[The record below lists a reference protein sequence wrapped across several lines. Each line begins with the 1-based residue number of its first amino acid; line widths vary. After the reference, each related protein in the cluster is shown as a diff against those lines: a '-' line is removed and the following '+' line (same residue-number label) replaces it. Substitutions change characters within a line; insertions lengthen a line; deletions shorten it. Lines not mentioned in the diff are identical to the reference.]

1 MSKEKLLEKL
11 KIYEEAE
18 TIMVFAS
25 EEEARE
31 YYNTYDYQ
39 HFSSIEE
46 MKAYIDDYGFAFDGK
61 LYHINYE
68 FALKEI
74 HELLKA
80 YEEYITSYT
89 YFVEH
94 LEEFVGKKVEFTT
107 RFKADGKE
115 YKSERIVWDKAE
127 FGLLKEDSLIEI
139 LNVRILH

>member
-1 MSKEKLLEKL
+1 MSKAKLLAKL

-18 TIMVFAS
+18 TIMVFDS
-25 EEEARE
+25 LEDARN

-39 HFSSIEE
+39 NFSSIEE
-46 MKAYIDDYGFAFDGK
+46 MKTYVDEYGFELDGNW
-61 LYHINYE
+61 YHINYE

-80 YEEYITSYT
+80 YEEHITSYA

-94 LEEFVGKKVEFTT
+94 LEDFVGKKVEFTT

-115 YKSERIVWDKAE
+115 FKAE
-127 FGLLKEDSLIEI
+127 RYVQDAKSFAMPKEDSLIEVTKVKI
-139 LNVRILH
+139 LN